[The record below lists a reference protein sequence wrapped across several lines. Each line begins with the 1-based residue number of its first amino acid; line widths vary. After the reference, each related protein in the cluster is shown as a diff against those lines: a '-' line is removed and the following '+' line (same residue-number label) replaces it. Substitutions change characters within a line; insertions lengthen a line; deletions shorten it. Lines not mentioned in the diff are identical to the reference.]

1 MYISNWDEFQ
11 KAAEELYAGCPENTR
26 YVTHFRRTDGEL
38 ILKVTDDRSVIKF
51 KTNQASDLKRFIQ
64 LNHNLMVQMQNKP
77 SVGTE
82 KKTSTEEV
90 PVPVV
95 VPAITS
101 SGPQIPTVA
110 TASAGSKGKKGKK
123 RK

>member
-77 SVGTE
+77 SV
-82 KKTSTEEV
+82 EEV